1 MIRGDDGG
9 HQHVVSESYSG
20 NDIKTIVLSDS
31 YLNSLSSCDSGH
43 IYQYSKSVQQ
53 IRFIP

>member
-31 YLNSLSSCDSGH
+31 YLNSLNSCDSSR